1 MQHVLFIILDTRQ
14 NREKRTKYCSVVW
27 CWCNGGPALRYLRIS
42 SQVYSIVWCLGGYV
56 VSPLFTC
63 SCKPVQFFHQ
73 SWF

>member
-1 MQHVLFIILDTRQ
+1 LH
-14 NREKRTKYCSVVW
+14 
-27 CWCNGGPALRYLRIS
+27 ALVRIS

-56 VSPLFTC
+56 VSLFTC